1 MNLVAILANTEN
13 FAILLEKIST
23 HNCFCTKKL
32 IKRTWKTITFGFQ
45 NLFIQLG
52 MFDFS
57 QLLSSKDIIVSK
69 EKLQTASLAFK
80 FRYLF
85 KNLRLQIAICQ
96 AVKITFFCQLLT
108 IMEIQVV
115 ELGQVRLGCVRLGQ
129 GQVRLGRVRLGFFET
144 L

>member
-96 AVKITFFCQLLT
+96 AVKITFFLSTTYNYGSTGCG
-108 IMEIQVV
+108 VR
-115 ELGQVRLGCVRLGQ
+115 LGQVRL
-129 GQVRLGRVRLGFFET
+129 RLGRVRLGFFET